1 MPVDMSSIA
10 QQQPLAC
17 HMISLCGNPDMNVV
31 TSCVVSAG
39 LLCACLQRQRE
50 IVRIST
56 GATALDTLL
65 GGGMETKCIT
75 ELYGEFR

>member
-1 MPVDMSSIA
+1 MCEQADLPMFVLPVM
-10 QQQPLAC
+10 LAV
-17 HMISLCGNPDMNVV
+17 M
-31 TSCVVSAG
+31 
-39 LLCACLQRQRE
+39 QRQRE

>member
-1 MPVDMSSIA
+1 MTLGY
-10 QQQPLAC
+10 LAAC
-17 HMISLCGNPDMNVV
+17 FSRHSLCLHVLMPPTAV
-31 TSCVVSAG
+31 
-39 LLCACLQRQRE
+39 CLQRQRE

-75 ELYGEFR
+75 ELYGEFRWVAEVTSFSC

>member
-1 MPVDMSSIA
+1 MFVLPVM
-10 QQQPLAC
+10 LTL
-17 HMISLCGNPDMNVV
+17 M
-31 TSCVVSAG
+31 
-39 LLCACLQRQRE
+39 QRQRE